1 MSETPNV
8 QVNTLNMPTIVAN
21 RFHDKTAIVTGAGSG
36 IGRAV
41 VLRLV
46 DEGAYVLAIDLNEAG
61 LKETM
66 QSSHHP
72 ERISI
77 AVMSITD
84 EKKVIEK
91 VNEYIAHQGRL
102 DVLVNVAGILRTG
115 SIVDT
120 SVEDFRSIL
129 DTNLIGT
136 FLMCRT
142 CLPHL
147 VTTKGNIINTASTA
161 ALHGHPFMSIYAA
174 SKGAIVAFTKS
185 LAREYLLQD
194 VRANVVAPGGIDTP
208 MHKSVRLPLDM
219 NNPLFDN
226 LKMPNRRFGK
236 TEDVAGVIAMLASQ
250 DGSFIN
256 GDVIRIDGGVHS

>member
-1 MSETPNV
+1 MV
-8 QVNTLNMPTIVAN
+8 VAN
-21 RFHDKTAIVTGAGSG
+21 RFHGKIAIVTGAGSG

-46 DEGAYVLAIDLNEAG
+46 DEGAYVLGIDLNEAG
-61 LKETM
+61 LKETV
-66 QSSHHP
+66 QSSRHP

-77 AVMSITD
+77 A
-84 EKKVIEK
+84 
-91 VNEYIAHQGRL
+91 GRL
-102 DVLVNVAGILRTG
+102 DVLVNVAGILLTG

-120 SVEDFRSIL
+120 SIEEFRSVL

-161 ALHGHPFMSIYAA
+161 ALHGHPFMSVYAA

-194 VRANVVAPGGIDTP
+194 VRVNVVAPGGIDTP
-208 MHKSVRLPLDM
+208 MNKNVRLPLDI
-219 NNPLFDN
+219 NNHLFDN
-226 LKMPNRRFGK
+226 LKMPNGRFGK

-250 DGSFIN
+250 DGCFIN
-256 GDVIRIDGGVHS
+256 GDIIRIDGGVHS